1 MSHDIPSSNFRDVGV
16 IVPQSMLDKC
26 EKEVLLF
33 DILGARKKLV
43 TTLKRMLAIVYTLV
57 EDLAFFLI

>member
-1 MSHDIPSSNFRDVGV
+1 
-16 IVPQSMLDKC
+16 MLDKC

-33 DILGARKKLV
+33 DILGAQKKLV
-43 TTLKRMLAIVYTLV
+43 TTLKRTLAIVCTIV